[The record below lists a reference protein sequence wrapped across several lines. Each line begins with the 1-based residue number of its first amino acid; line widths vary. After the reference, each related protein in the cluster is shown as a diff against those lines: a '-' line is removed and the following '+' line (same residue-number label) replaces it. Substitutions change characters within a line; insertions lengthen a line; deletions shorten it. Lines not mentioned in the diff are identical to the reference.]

1 MSDYGNPPQ
10 DPNAQPNP
18 YGQGQGQPNPYGQPA
33 PNPYGQPPYGQQPGY
48 GQPPYGQQGYGATAG
63 YANWFKRVGAY
74 LIDQI
79 ATSIAGLPLWIGY
92 GMLVASTETTTNA
105 DGTVST
111 TMDDPSGT
119 SLVLILLG
127 VITSLAFFV
136 WNSCIRQGRTGYSIG
151 KSALGIK
158 LVGERTGQPIGAGLS
173 FVRQLAHIVDSLPCN
188 LGYLWPLWDRKRQT
202 FADKIMNTVVLD
214 PPQG

>member
-1 MSDYGNPPQ
+1 
-10 DPNAQPNP
+10 
-18 YGQGQGQPNPYGQPA
+18 
-33 PNPYGQPPYGQQPGY
+33 
-48 GQPPYGQQGYGATAG
+48 
-63 YANWFKRVGAY
+63 VGAY

>member
-1 MSDYGNPPQ
+1 MPDYGNPPQ

-18 YGQGQGQPNPYGQPA
+18 YGQGQPNPYGQPA
-33 PNPYGQPPYGQQPGY
+33 PSPYGQQPGY

>member
-18 YGQGQGQPNPYGQPA
+18 YGQGQPNLYGQPA
-33 PNPYGQPPYGQQPGY
+33 PSPYGQQPGY
-48 GQPPYGQQGYGATAG
+48 GQPPYGQQGYGATAA

-214 PPQG
+214 QPQG

>member
-1 MSDYGNPPQ
+1 MPDYGNPPQ

-18 YGQGQGQPNPYGQPA
+18 YGQGQPNPYGQPT
-33 PNPYGQPPYGQQPGY
+33 PSPYGQQPGY

>member
-1 MSDYGNPPQ
+1 MPDYGNPPQ

-18 YGQGQGQPNPYGQPA
+18 YGQGQPNPYGQPA
-33 PNPYGQPPYGQQPGY
+33 PGPYA
-48 GQPPYGQQGYGATAG
+48 QPPYGQQGYGATAG

-79 ATSIAGLPLWIGY
+79 AMGIAGLPLWIGY

-127 VITSLAFFV
+127 MITSVAFFV

>member
-1 MSDYGNPPQ
+1 MPDYGNPPQ

-18 YGQGQGQPNPYGQPA
+18 YGQGQPNPYGQPA
-33 PNPYGQPPYGQQPGY
+33 PGPY
-48 GQPPYGQQGYGATAG
+48 GQPPYGQQGYGATTG

-188 LGYLWPLWDRKRQT
+188 LGYLWPLWDGKRQT

>member
-1 MSDYGNPPQ
+1 MPDYGNPPQ

-18 YGQGQGQPNPYGQPA
+18 YGQGQPNPYGQPT
-33 PNPYGQPPYGQQPGY
+33 PSPYGQQPGY

-151 KSALGIK
+151 KSVLGIK